1 MQGNIGKD
9 REMVKAQKEIKLNQT
24 KSLLFNKSIII
35 FSICLFTQVGKIEV
49 VSVFCPHTSMQGTE
63 AL

>member
-1 MQGNIGKD
+1 
-9 REMVKAQKEIKLNQT
+9 MVKAQKEIKLNQT

-35 FSICLFTQVGKIEV
+35 FSICLFTQVEKIEV